1 MTSAAPSTP
10 SVSGHVLLVDD
21 EPAYQRLGASFLRQL
36 GYRVSVAGDVDSAL
50 QAFADDRPHV
60 VLLDLA
66 MPPSMDPQAGLSLI
80 PHFAQSVVVVLSG
93 HGERDIALQAVE
105 RGVWDFLTKPID
117 PDVLRLVLTRAMHK
131 ARLDEQVRALR
142 SAQQGQ
148 DPGEMGLIGQTAAMQ
163 QLRTLVQRVGA
174 TSVNLIVLGPTGTG
188 KELVARA
195 LHQCS
200 PRADGP
206 FAVIHCGAL
215 SAELLESELFGHL
228 KGSFTGAHRDQP
240 GLLETAHGGTL
251 FLDEV
256 GEMPAPMQ
264 VKLLRFLQ
272 EGSFLPVGGRELRR
286 AEVRVI
292 AATHRDLEAMVQAGT
307 FREDLFY
314 RLKGMVLRTPSLA
327 ERAADVPVLAARF
340 LKNVAP
346 QARLSADAMQW
357 LQSRDWPGNVRQ
369 LRAVV
374 ESAGALIAP
383 GSALV
388 DAELLKFANGDTT
401 HLPESPGADAA
412 GTQGTAADGHGALDA
427 AMLELETRML
437 RDAMAQAGGNQSE
450 AARRLGI
457 SRVGLIKKLGRLGLK

>member
-1 MTSAAPSTP
+1 MTSAAPSSP

-50 QAFADDRPHV
+50 QAFTDDRPHV

-163 QLRTLVQRVGA
+163 QLRALVQRVGA

-240 GLLETAHGGTL
+240 GLLESAHGGTL

-340 LKNVAP
+340 LKNVAS

-401 HLPESPGADAA
+401 HLPEAANTDTA
-412 GTQGTAADGHGALDA
+412 GTQGAAADGHGALDTA
-427 AMLELETRML
+427 VLELETRML
-437 RDAMAQAGGNQSE
+437 REAMAQAGGNQSE

-457 SRVGLIKKLGRLGLK
+457 SRVGLIKKLSRLGLK